1 VRFARLGEA
10 HRSLCCEN
18 TRPRR
23 PYFVNTAKLYSP
35 LFVRTFANNHNLRTT
50 YKSIKRRQTQRLQ
63 GKVGGRVIKNKSQAP
78 AIKVTKMT
86 TPGVEN
92 HPPDAPAWRPN
103 LNTHLICP
111 DCKQNPPDLVEENAD
126 TICANCGRVLA
137 ERLIS
142 YESEWR
148 TFNSDEGK
156 GDDPNRVG
164 EADNDLLNASNV
176 GTMIGGGGA
185 NVSKETRKLKKAQA
199 LQQENKAD
207 KALQAAYAQ
216 IEAWGERAQLTFPIK
231 NSAKGYY
238 KRVYE
243 ANALRGKPLEVILAG
258 CLFIA
263 CRQNKA
269 PRSFSEIFGLTSVPK
284 KDIGRVYKNLEKFLM
299 KWSND
304 SIQAIEEG
312 GGVANQSIA
321 YSATAST
328 RPDQLCERYN
338 NMLGGPFR
346 VGRIAAELAQKTTP
360 YEELAGRS
368 PLSIAAACVYFASHL
383 LGLGKSTK
391 QIGEVA
397 SVSEATIKG
406 AYKQLYLEREKLVE
420 QSWLGKQD
428 KGFGD
433 MKNLPST

>member
-1 VRFARLGEA
+1 
-10 HRSLCCEN
+10 
-18 TRPRR
+18 
-23 PYFVNTAKLYSP
+23 
-35 LFVRTFANNHNLRTT
+35 
-50 YKSIKRRQTQRLQ
+50 
-63 GKVGGRVIKNKSQAP
+63 
-78 AIKVTKMT
+78 MT
-86 TPGVEN
+86 TAGAEN
-92 HPPDAPAWRPN
+92 QPPDAPAWREN

-111 DCKQNPPDLVEENAD
+111 ECNQYPPDLIEENAD
-126 TICANCGRVLA
+126 TICANCGMVLA
-137 ERLIS
+137 ERLVS

-164 EADNDLLNASNV
+164 EADNDLLNASNT

-207 KALQAAYAQ
+207 KVLQTAYAQ

-243 ANALRGKPLEVILAG
+243 ANALRGKPVDVILAG

-263 CRQNKA
+263 CRQQKA

-284 KDIGRVYKNLEKFLM
+284 KDIGRVYKHLEKFLM

-304 SIQAIEEG
+304 SIQAIEESG
-312 GGVANQSIA
+312 GIANQSIA
-321 YSATAST
+321 YNATEST
-328 RPDQLCERYN
+328 KPEQLCERYN

-346 VGRIAAELAQKTTP
+346 VGKIAAELAQKIP
-360 YEELAGRS
+360 EIKELAGRS
-368 PLSIAAACVYFASHL
+368 PLSNAAACVYFASHL
-383 LGLGKSTK
+383 VGLGKSTK
-391 QIGEVA
+391 QISEVA
-397 SVSEATIKG
+397 SVSDATIKH
-406 AYKQLYLEREKLVE
+406 AYKHLYLKRKDLIEP
-420 QSWLGKQD
+420 SWLGKQD

-433 MKNLPST
+433 EKNLPGA